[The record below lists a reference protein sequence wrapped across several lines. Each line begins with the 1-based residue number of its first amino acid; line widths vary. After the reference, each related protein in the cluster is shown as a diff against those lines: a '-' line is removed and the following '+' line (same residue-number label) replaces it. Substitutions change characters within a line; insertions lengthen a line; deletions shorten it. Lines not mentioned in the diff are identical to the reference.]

1 MSEGRSLVFPRA
13 IALGA
18 RPLTVPGGQSV
29 LVVSAFHAFRLSDGA
44 HVPPSSWYETVAS
57 HAGENVIP
65 DAMVPLPGAELMVL
79 GAVPPVDGR
88 TRRALVRC
96 GVLTRR
102 VILGCDPERPELPF
116 VPGIKS
122 AIWHEEDNPV
132 GRGGPDDDRPALVLD
147 EHDPQAPVWFG
158 PTPFDHPHR
167 LRHVGTPDAGSGTGW
182 PSDASAAVFHD
193 AHPAFWADSFSP
205 GDPLAFEGLNRTPLD
220 SRLPPYRI
228 TLTSGREDGR
238 FLAEPARIHGVTL
251 IPSADVGAVFWRVS
265 IDLGDD
271 ILGESVQALIAA
283 LEDTD
288 SAPKDAEHWGRIAA
302 NRWLEPH
309 TAMDDRPLLPRALAA
324 TVVLPFAIADDDPM
338 KERHAAAE
346 AWMRAEVGMGESNP
360 FGELAP
366 PEQKCLAE
374 KAIEASEKD
383 GEPPD
388 ANDIDEIANSV
399 LRASK
404 RRHEEAGFTEPGADA
419 QRAPEVRGESLEAEI
434 RRRLSGPYQSRRER
448 DILNAIHDRH
458 VDGMES
464 DDVLRKLAAARQINP
479 DPPLPWQALND
490 EEARRLGEAFCESL
504 DEASPQ
510 RHVDVSA
517 AAVVAEPG
525 DVGNRRRAALRR
537 VVRIEQRRFEGLFA
551 ECTVWRDVVFSD
563 CEFVQSSFCQAKF
576 KDCEFRNCR
585 IRDTNISKAELAG
598 CAFIDCTF
606 GALRVVEP
614 SWMENRFEGCS
625 FEDVSLTNAA
635 MRDTVFDGG
644 SWKKVDIADGLLMD
658 MTFRGFEMNEVTLSE
673 VMAPQN
679 RFERVSMTKVWVMAK
694 GPAASVF
701 EDVEAETCG
710 FLGDVRFDRSTFTRV
725 RFTTTGFTNAIF
737 ADNEFAGGCQFDRC
751 DFSGATFA
759 NVKMPG
765 IRFIECSM
773 TGTKWSNV
781 RAPNGW
787 FYGALLRGV
796 DFGDTE
802 LANAVFTDADLEGTK
817 LLADKTIGSDFRGTV
832 RAES

>member
-57 HAGENVIP
+57 HAGGDVIA

-88 TRRALVRC
+88 TRRASVRC
-96 GVLTRR
+96 GGLSRSVM
-102 VILGCDPERPELPF
+102 LGRDPETPEMPF
-116 VPGIKS
+116 VPDIKS

-132 GRGGPDDDRPALVLD
+132 GRGGPDDDRPALILD
-147 EHDPQAPVWFG
+147 EHDPQVPVWFG
-158 PTPFDHPHR
+158 PTPYDHPQR
-167 LRHVGTPDAGSGTGW
+167 LRHVGTPDVASGTGW

-193 AHPAFWADSFSP
+193 AHPGFWADSFSP
-205 GDPLAFEGLNRTPLD
+205 GDPLALKGFGRTPLD

-228 TLTSGREDGR
+228 TITSGREDGR

-251 IPSADVGAVFWRVS
+251 IPGADVGAVFWRAS
-265 IDLGDD
+265 IELGTD
-271 ILGESVQALIAA
+271 ILGESVHALIAA
-283 LEDTD
+283 LEDMD
-288 SAPKDAEHWGRIAA
+288 SGPRDAEHWGRIAA
-302 NRWLEPH
+302 NRWLEPD

-324 TVVLPFAIADDDPM
+324 TVVLPFAMAEDDPM

-346 AWMRAEVGMGESNP
+346 AWMHGEVGMGESNP

-366 PEQKCLAE
+366 PEQKSLAQ
-374 KAIEASEKD
+374 KAIEASEQD
-383 GEPPD
+383 QEPP
-388 ANDIDEIANSV
+388 AASDIDEIANSV
-399 LRASK
+399 LAASK

-419 QRAPEVRGESLEAEI
+419 QRAPEVRGESLAAEI
-434 RRRLSGPYQSRRER
+434 RRRLARPYQSRRER
-448 DILNAIHDRH
+448 DIRNTIQDRD

-464 DDVLRKLAAARQINP
+464 DDVLPKLAHARRINP
-479 DPPLPWQALND
+479 DPPLPWPALD
-490 EEARRLGEAFCESL
+490 DREARRLGEAFCESL
-504 DEASPQ
+504 EKASPQ
-510 RHVDVSA
+510 RHIDVSA
-517 AAVVAEPG
+517 AAVVAGPG
-525 DVGNRRRAALRR
+525 HASKR
-537 VVRIEQRRFEGLFA
+537 RIEARRFEGLFA

-563 CEFVQSSFCQAKF
+563 CEFVESSFCQARF

-585 IRDTNISKAELAG
+585 IRDTNISRAELAG

-606 GALRVVEP
+606 VALRVVEP

-625 FEDVSLTNAA
+625 FEDVSLSDAA
-635 MRDTVFDGG
+635 MRDTVFEGG
-644 SWKKVDIADGLLMD
+644 SWNRVDIADGLLMD

-710 FLGDVRFDRSTFTRV
+710 FLGYVRFDRSTFTRV
-725 RFTTTGFTNAIF
+725 RFRTTGFTNAIF
-737 ADNEFAGGCQFDRC
+737 ADNEFAAGCQFDRC

-759 NVKMPG
+759 NVEMPG
-765 IRFIECSM
+765 IRFIQCSM
-773 TGTKWSNV
+773 TGTRWSNV

-802 LANAVFTDADLEGTK
+802 LANAVFTDADLEGTR
-817 LLADKTIGSDFRGTV
+817 LLADKTIGADYRGTV
-832 RAES
+832 RSES